1 MKLFAFD
8 IDNTLLPQG
17 QNKLPPKEILAV
29 NELLAQGNAVSI
41 ASGRNFT
48 GIKQYLDCFNTGQKF
63 AIAANGSGVYSFN
76 RELLFKRT
84 LTLKDL
90 DYFSKKFQDHNEVSV
105 YGYTVNDGVI
115 YYRPSFWTENEY
127 RCNKMK
133 EKIDLN
139 VVKDESSDYPLFKV
153 MLASSPEDSLKLQF
167 TESEKNEYSFIR
179 SAPPFIEVMRKGTDK
194 KVGVSFLADF
204 LNIDHDN
211 VYCFGDEGNDA
222 GMIEEFHG
230 IALGNAVPECK
241 KKAEIVTKT
250 CLEDGVYYALKDI
263 LHFID

>member
-17 QNKLPPKEILAV
+17 QNKLPPKEILAI
-29 NELLAQGNAVSI
+29 NELLVKGNAVSI

-48 GIKQYLDCFNTGQKF
+48 GIKQYLDCFNSGEKF
-63 AIAANGSGVYSFN
+63 AIAANGSGVYSFDRN
-76 RELLFKRT
+76 LLFKRT

-90 DYFSKKFQDHNEVSV
+90 DYFAKKYQGHKEISV
-105 YGYTVNDGVI
+105 YGYTLNDGVI
-115 YYRPSFWTENEY
+115 YYEPSFWTDNEY

-133 EKIDLN
+133 EKIDLKK
-139 VVKDESSDYPLFKV
+139 VKDIPSDYPLFKV
-153 MLASSPEDSLKLQF
+153 MVASSPEDSKKQRF
-167 TESEKNEYSFIR
+167 TELEKKEYSFIR
-179 SAPPFIEVMRKGTDK
+179 SAPPFIEIMRKGTDK
-194 KVGVSFLADF
+194 KVGVSFLADY
-204 LNIDHDN
+204 LKINHDD

-222 GMIEEFHG
+222 GMIEAFHG
-230 IALGNAVPECK
+230 IALGNAVSDCK